1 MTIET
6 VFFDCDGTLV
16 DSETLT
22 MEVLVDFAG
31 EHGVVLE
38 RTEALAEYAGVRLAD
53 VVRDLERRL
62 GASLPQSFVPE
73 FRGRM
78 TDAFRA
84 RLRPIDGASTLLEA
98 IELPCCVVSSGPREK
113 IELSLSLTGLRHHF
127 DDRIFSSYELGSW
140 KPEPGIFLHAA
151 EQQGVDPSRC
161 AVVEDSLP
169 GIRAGLAAGMQVFAF
184 RAPSHPPSRA
194 PLPDEVVPIG
204 HLSELTRH
212 FAAWRAAPDA

>member
-1 MTIET
+1 VPIET
-6 VFFDCDGTLV
+6 ILFDCDGTLV

-22 MEVLVDFAG
+22 TEILVDFAG
-31 EHGVVLE
+31 EHGVALD
-38 RTEALAEYAGVRLAD
+38 RAQALAEYAGGKMAD

-62 GASLPQSFVPE
+62 GAALPERFVPE
-73 FRGRM
+73 FRARM
-78 TDAFRA
+78 AEVFRA

-113 IELSLSLTGLRHHF
+113 IELSLSLTGLRRFF
-127 DDRIFSSYELGSW
+127 DDRIFSSYEVGTW

-151 EQQGVDPSRC
+151 ERQGVDPTRC

-184 RAPSHPPSRA
+184 QPAGHPPVGSS
-194 PLPDEVVPIG
+194 LPDEVVRIA
-204 HLSELTRH
+204 HLTELTAH
-212 FAAWRAAPDA
+212 FAA